1 MSSSTPLANSNAA
14 MDSVITHPNSS
25 ETVDVLPPVK
35 VIEKLAQSSA
45 SGFLM
50 ATHNETTWY
59 IYFVE
64 GKIFYANHSLE
75 PFERLE
81 LHLRRIGK
89 KFALEIDQQIYLDL
103 REYFANNKLDSFY
116 PSCDYQAI
124 CSLVNQKHL
133 SQSHAINIIQAI
145 TKESLRTF
153 LLLSN
158 VTSNFIP
165 RLSEAPILW
174 STNFLLKIKEC
185 QDENEAWKNL
195 GPAITSS
202 YQRPYLINGGANL
215 APEVRER
222 LNKILVGFDFHQL
235 SLVINQD
242 SLEIAKSLH
251 KLVGSGVVGL
261 WDPREPLDRLP
272 RTYTLSADEITSSFN
287 EPPTEEDAN
296 VPAKVYKIVCVDDS
310 PTVLREINRFL
321 DSDVFQIFPI
331 VDSATA
337 LMKIMR
343 IAPDVILM
351 DVGMPNIDGYK
362 LCSMLRRNSAFKK
375 TPIIMVTG
383 NTGLIDRAKAKMS
396 GCTDYLTKPFT
407 QAGLIEAVFKHILD

>member
-1 MSSSTPLANSNAA
+1 
-14 MDSVITHPNSS
+14 MDSVITNANPS
-25 ETVDVLPPVK
+25 ENIDILPPVK

-50 ATHNETTWY
+50 ASHNETIWY

-81 LHLRRIGK
+81 LHLRRISK
-89 KFALEIDQQIYLDL
+89 KYALEIDQQIYLDL
-103 REYFANNKLDSFY
+103 REYFSQNKLEGFY
-116 PSCDYQAI
+116 PSSDYQAI
-124 CSLVNQKHL
+124 CSLVTQKHL

-145 TKESLRTF
+145 TKESLRVF
-153 LLLSN
+153 LLLNNASTKF
-158 VTSNFIP
+158 VP
-165 RLSEAPILW
+165 RVSETPILW

-185 QDENEAWKNL
+185 QDENDAWKAL
-195 GPAITSS
+195 GPGISSS

-215 APEVRER
+215 LPDVRDR

-242 SLEIAKSLH
+242 SLDIAKSLH
-251 KLVGSGVVGL
+251 KLIGSGVVGL
-261 WDPREPLDRLP
+261 WEPREPLDRLP
-272 RTYTLSADEITSSFN
+272 RTYVLSANEITTSFN
-287 EPPTEEDAN
+287 EPPIEQHEPN
-296 VPAKVYKIVCVDDS
+296 IPSKVYKIVCVDDS

-362 LCSMLRRNSAFKK
+362 LCSMLRRNSVFKK